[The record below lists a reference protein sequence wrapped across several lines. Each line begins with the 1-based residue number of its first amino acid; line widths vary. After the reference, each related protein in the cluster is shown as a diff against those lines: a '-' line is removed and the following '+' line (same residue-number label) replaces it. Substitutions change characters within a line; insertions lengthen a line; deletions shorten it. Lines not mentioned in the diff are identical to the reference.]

1 MLRHR
6 KKHSNAPHHLN
17 SFQNVKSENGETN
30 GNGSSINNSASD
42 MSDDES
48 STLAMINQKKLM
60 EMMSQE
66 PAKPDQ
72 EMMSRMMNPFNK
84 ELFMKFQE
92 KFFSMHQ
99 QVGSDLLGNL
109 LGISDQGVLNKM
121 FTSSADEA
129 AKMLGV
135 EK

>member
-6 KKHSNAPHHLN
+6 KKHSNAVHHMN
-17 SFQNVKSENGETN
+17 SFQNMKSENGEMN

-48 STLAMINQKKLM
+48 STLASINHKKLM
-60 EMMSQE
+60 EMMPQ
-66 PAKPDQ
+66 AKPDQ
-72 EMMSRMMNPFNK
+72 ELMSHIMNPINK
-84 ELFMKFQE
+84 ELFLKFQE
-92 KFFSMHQ
+92 KFLSMQQ

-109 LGISDQGVLNKM
+109 LGISDAGVLNRM